1 MKELLLFLTDKL
13 ITAFPA
19 LIPVFVFSFFFDR
32 ARTKKRWGWL
42 VLYVLYLNAMLTLV
56 GIPSISY
63 LRPNA
68 EVNWIPFTDFSRGNL
83 LGMALNVVLFMPL
96 GAFLPIYFEGFRSPA
111 KTAAAGFGLSL
122 VVELSQLLTFRLTDV
137 DDLITNTLGTLL
149 GFLLAKL
156 FISRQKE
163 ILPEQKNAASFIC
176 VTAIVYLT
184 QFLLRE
190 PMSGLV
196 YSLPIFR

>member
-1 MKELLLFLTDKL
+1 M
-13 ITAFPA
+13 
-19 LIPVFVFSFFFDR
+19 
-32 ARTKKRWGWL
+32 
-42 VLYVLYLNAMLTLV
+42 
-56 GIPSISY
+56 
-63 LRPNA
+63 
-68 EVNWIPFTDFSRGNL
+68 
-83 LGMALNVVLFMPL
+83 
-96 GAFLPIYFEGFRSPA
+96 
-111 KTAAAGFGLSL
+111 
-122 VVELSQLLTFRLTDV
+122 VELSQLLTFRLTDV